1 MPKSNSEAY
10 PYPILTNEEQSDFVE
25 SFFRSN
31 VDLEVSDEEANEDP
45 LLLLNY

>member
-25 SFFRSN
+25 SFLG
-31 VDLEVSDEEANEDP
+31 VM
-45 LLLLNY
+45 